1 MELYLR
7 WLERYDTQPGK
18 NPPIGV
24 ILCGG
29 KDHAEVELLRLDE
42 SGIRV
47 VEYLTELPPRHLL
60 EKKLHEAIV
69 LAREQLAARAEVS
82 AATILKHQR
91 TKT

>member
-7 WLERYDTQPGK
+7 WLEKYDMRPGE

-29 KDHAEVELLRLDE
+29 KDHEEVELLRLDE

-47 VEYLTELPPRHLL
+47 AEYLTELPLRHLL

-82 AATILKHQR
+82 AATMLKHQG